1 MIYPENFESKIK
13 FDKIRQL
20 ISAYCLSDMGKE
32 LVDDLSFMT
41 DPTGYS
47 GRPGRDRGTDAHLS
61 GRRPFSGL
69 LLS

>member
-41 DPTGYS
+41 DPTAIQAALEETGELM
-47 GRPGRDRGTDAHLS
+47 RICQ